1 MRLLPR
7 LAAAL
12 ACLAPALIA
21 GCGDDGGSEPGSGG
35 PNTVVMSDYE
45 YHPRDVHV
53 RRGQTLTVVNEGG
66 IAHNLTIERGPDPR
80 DETDRLAGTD
90 SFLKGDSEQL
100 RVDLTPGRYVMV
112 CTVPGH
118 RELGMVGTLAVE

>member
-21 GCGDDGGSEPGSGG
+21 GCGNDDGPAPSSRE

-45 YHPRDVHV
+45 YHPPDVQV

-100 RVDLTPGRYVMV
+100 RVDLAPGRYVMV

>member
-12 ACLAPALIA
+12 ACLVPALTV
-21 GCGDDGGSEPGSGG
+21 GCGDDESPVTGG
-35 PNTVVMSDYE
+35 PNTVVMTDYA
-45 YHPRDVHV
+45 YHPRDVRV

-66 IAHNLTIERGPDPR
+66 IAHNLTIERGPNPR
-80 DETDRLAGTD
+80 DETERLAGTD
-90 SFLKGDSEQL
+90 SFLKGDSTHL

-118 RELGMVGTLAVE
+118 RELGMVGTLAVR

>member
-1 MRLLPR
+1 MRLPTR

-21 GCGDDGGSEPGSGG
+21 GCGNDDGSAPAPRG
-35 PNTVVMSDYE
+35 PDAVVMTDYE
-45 YHPRDVHV
+45 YHPRDLRV
-53 RRGQTLTVVNEGG
+53 RRGQTVTVVNEGG
-66 IAHNLTIERGPDPR
+66 IAHNLTIERGPNPR

-118 RELGMVGTLAVE
+118 RELGMVGTLAVR

>member
-21 GCGDDGGSEPGSGG
+21 GCGDDGGSETGSSG

-45 YHPRDVHV
+45 YDPREVQV
-53 RRGQTLTVVNEGG
+53 RRGQTLRVVNEGG

-100 RVDLTPGRYVMV
+100 RVDLAPGRYVMV

-118 RELGMVGTLAVE
+118 RELGMVGKLAVR